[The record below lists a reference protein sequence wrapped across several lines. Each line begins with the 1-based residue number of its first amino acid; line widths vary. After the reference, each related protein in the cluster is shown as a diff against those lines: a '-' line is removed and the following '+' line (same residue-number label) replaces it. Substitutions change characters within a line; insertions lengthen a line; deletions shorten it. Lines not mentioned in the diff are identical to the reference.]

1 MIRYTMKCEEKHSFD
16 SWFHSAAAFDKL
28 NSAGLVACAICG
40 STDVKKAIM
49 APGVRPARRAAKG
62 QTEKPADTPTP
73 GPLSEPASPA
83 EQAVR
88 EMRKKIEENSENVGR
103 EFAREARAIHDG
115 EAPLRPIFGE
125 AKPEEAKNLIEDGV
139 PVAPLPWSSR
149 KTN

>member
-1 MIRYTMKCEEKHSFD
+1 MKCDKDHSFD

-28 NSAGLVACAICG
+28 KSAGLVACAICG
-40 STDVKKAIM
+40 SSDVKKAIM
-49 APGVRPARRAAKG
+49 APGVRPARKAAKILQAKKTG
-62 QTEKPADTPTP
+62 DTPTP
-73 GPLSEPASPA
+73 GLLSKPASPA
-83 EQAVR
+83 EQALKDL
-88 EMRKKIEENSENVGR
+88 RKKIEETSENVGR

-125 AKPEEAKNLIEDGV
+125 AKPEEAKSLIEDGV